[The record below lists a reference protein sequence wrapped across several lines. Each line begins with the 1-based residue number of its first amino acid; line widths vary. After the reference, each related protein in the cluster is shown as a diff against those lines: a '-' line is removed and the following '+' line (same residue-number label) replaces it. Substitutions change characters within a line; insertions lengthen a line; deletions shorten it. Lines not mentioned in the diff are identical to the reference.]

1 MQSCGLAVFQLSW
14 ISQVI
19 LGTRFIFNDKNPI
32 GNIMTAHKFATILYV
47 IEDTLGL
54 WCNARKKEQI
64 QKSEYDGHRQ
74 HYHEVG
80 LSRSDIDNRLSR
92 MKAIFKRLHIG
103 SNVPQTMRDNHLNIL
118 ENVYNFLSRQC
129 IHLASRTNDPIQF
142 HIDWI
147 LLPIICVDIAIFKNG
162 ANENAIYFHLDRILG
177 IEALIKRKDG
187 VEVLDKTIAKRY
199 AKKYIG
205 ELFQAVHNQ
214 ASSYDTPQAI
224 IPSILSYLDEFS
236 KKWNQTCVTLHQRI
250 KMDRE
255 LKNENAESREIIN
268 TIIDKIEAAYT
279 AIIILQDIDNK
290 TNNLGQILRLYNNF
304 YSPYQKEDGN
314 LFGLLSCMNS
324 ALITNFHE
332 LFESEFKVCVI
343 NGIRPELFLDKK
355 KYYLVKNICA
365 NIFKLMSNHF
375 KTYAI
380 TNLIKLSLIEE
391 DYLSKMVSLPPE
403 IEPPMICSDA
413 QIYTKY
419 LDKAKE
425 CNIYVFNKSNFSCIY
440 DMARYRVNDDELT
453 TNDAEYFGQ
462 YIPLIEALDYIK
474 HGDATSALREIN
486 TVPVVKFQLFG
497 FVKYALAVLHI
508 GLMYNLNK
516 KIGNKHLMPK
526 INDIINHQ
534 GLVAIPIILPSYVIQ
549 PDNMKCRE
557 AWMSEDEYFKA
568 SIIFG
573 ANTYN
578 YILSQAI
585 YCYNFTVARHT
596 VTKDVFADSKNANI
610 SRVNLL
616 KLNYSSPLIIHNLL
630 DKLNDISGRIL
641 NGLDKVS
648 VNVAPDVFAMDLF
661 NQNIITEAE
670 LTESLIRGINDSSL
684 SLCLLDHLTII
695 LLFSVPGD
703 NVKSIVEL
711 GKNTRVVELLF
722 LAYKYHKTLG
732 KISQKQ

>member
-1 MQSCGLAVFQLSW
+1 M
-14 ISQVI
+14 I
-19 LGTRFIFNDKNPI
+19 LGTHFIFNDKNPI
-32 GNIMTAHKFATILYV
+32 GNIMTTHKFATILYA

-54 WCNARKKEQI
+54 WSNARKNEQI

-74 HYHEVG
+74 HYHEVD
-80 LSRSDIDNRLSR
+80 LSRSDIDNNTSR
-92 MKAIFKRLHIG
+92 MKAIFNRLHIG
-103 SNVPQTMRDNHLNIL
+103 SNVPQAMKDNHLNIL
-118 ENVYNFLSRQC
+118 ESIYNSISRQC
-129 IHLASRTNDPIQF
+129 FYLASRTSNPTQF
-142 HIDWI
+142 YIDWI
-147 LLPIICVDIAIFKNG
+147 LSPIMCVDIAIFHAG
-162 ANENAIYFHLDRILG
+162 ANENSIYFHLDRILG
-177 IEALIKRKDG
+177 IEEIIKKKDG

-199 AKKYIG
+199 VKKYINQ
-205 ELFQAVHNQ
+205 LFQAVHNQ

-224 IPSILSYLDEFS
+224 IPGILSYLDEFS
-236 KKWNQTCVTLHQRI
+236 KRSNQTCVTLHQRI
-250 KMDRE
+250 KMDRD
-255 LKNENAESREIIN
+255 LKNESAESREITN

-279 AIIILQDIDNK
+279 AIIILQDIDNEM
-290 TNNLGQILRLYNNF
+290 NNLGLMLRLYNSF

-314 LFGLLSCMNS
+314 LLGLWSYMHS
-324 ALITNFHE
+324 ALITNYHE
-332 LFESEFKVCVI
+332 LFEYEFKTCFI
-343 NGIRPELFLDKK
+343 NKISPEFFLDIKK
-355 KYYLVKNICA
+355 RNYVENICGY
-365 NIFKLMSNHF
+365 IYSLMLEHF
-375 KTYAI
+375 QPCAI
-380 TNLIKLSLIEE
+380 TNLTMSSLSEE
-391 DYLSKMVSLPPE
+391 NHLSKMVSLPPE

-413 QIYTKY
+413 QTYAKY
-419 LDKAKE
+419 FDKAKKY
-425 CNIYVFNKSNFSCIY
+425 NLHVFNKSNFSCIY
-440 DMARYRVNDDELT
+440 DMARCHVNDDKLT

-486 TVPVVKFQLFG
+486 TASEVKFQLFG

-534 GLVAIPIILPSYVIQ
+534 GLVTIPSVLPSYVIQ

-557 AWMSEDEYFKA
+557 AWMPEEEYLKA

-596 VTKDVFADSKNANI
+596 VTKGVFADSKDANI
-610 SRVNLL
+610 TRVNLL

-630 DKLNDISGRIL
+630 DKLNEISEKIL

-648 VNVAPDVFAMDLF
+648 VNVAPEAFAMDLF
-661 NQNIITEAE
+661 TKNIITETE

-684 SLCLLDHLTII
+684 GLCLLDHLTII

-711 GKNTRVVELLF
+711 GKNTRVVELLY
-722 LAYKYHKTLG
+722 LAYQHHKTLD
-732 KISQKQ
+732 KKPK